1 MRPLVLSL
9 LAVGGLTAARPAG
22 QAPDAPP
29 KPVPA
34 VLPAVVAR
42 VNGQNVTKDDLEKM
56 ARNAEANAGM
66 SIPPE
71 RRDRVLRQLL
81 DELVTH
87 TLLEQEARTRG
98 LAATE
103 TDIDAMVAGVRQRFA
118 TQQEFDDTLKERGMT
133 LAGFRL
139 DAARDISANKVIEAE
154 LSALPGPTDDEAKEF
169 YTKNPDRFTEQE
181 TIRASHILIRLT
193 PDADAAARAKAK
205 ATIDSLL
212 EKAKAG
218 QDFGALAK
226 AFSEDSG
233 TAPQGG
239 DLNYFRRGMMVAA
252 FNDAAFA
259 LQPGQISD
267 VVATQYGYHLIKVT
281 DRKPGRTMPFEEAA
295 PRIKQFLGQQT
306 KQQRHQAV
314 IDALKKKAAIEI
326 LI

>member
-1 MRPLVLSL
+1 
-9 LAVGGLTAARPAG
+9 
-22 QAPDAPP
+22 
-29 KPVPA
+29 
-34 VLPAVVAR
+34 
-42 VNGQNVTKDDLEKM
+42 
-56 ARNAEANAGM
+56 M